1 MCTPKVKQS
10 KEGRLKMDY
19 INEMNNLVQNLEVF
33 ENEEFGPVRAT
44 TINNEPWF
52 VGKDVV
58 KELGYEISKSMSY
71 TYYIKRYCSED
82 DIKKV
87 NNCDAQLFGIK
98 DAGRKGELLINEY
111 ALYDLVLDSPLPS
124 AKQFRKWITH
134 EVLPSIRK
142 TGGYIPHDENMSD
155 DEIMARALLVAQKT
169 IDNKNKL
176 LEDAKKEI
184 AEKDRVIT
192 QISISQNTKLVRET
206 AKAISKSNSKIL
218 IGERRLYERL
228 RSWGWVCKNSTEATQ
243 YAVERGYLEVSEG
256 TKKTARGTFT
266 FRTTRVTGKGE
277 IKIIEKLLKEKDL
290 EKLLEE
296 NEKSK

>member
-1 MCTPKVKQS
+1 
-10 KEGRLKMDY
+10 MDY

-228 RSWGWVCKNSTEATQ
+228 KSWGWVCKNSTEATQ